1 MSLSWL
7 VYFVIKGIESNAES
21 WPAVAITFSVV
32 GFLISAV
39 LYLTHTDHYRSCVLP
54 TSLLVATTLCFL
66 SLIFLVLV
74 PPYTD
79 GLTLVGHFALC
90 SEILLLIYTVV
101 PMPLY
106 ACVGIGALYSIL
118 FEFLTAYL
126 YGSEVARR
134 KYFQDTLT
142 TSRNWTQGLTTE
154 RAKSVDNFSE
164 SVDVP
169 PILDSVSRIARALND
184 SILNLTLMNDA
195 GNFGS
200 DSTTLVEQDGDVDF
214 TTTLTIRILMQIC
227 IHIIG
232 VHILIMTFVRMR
244 GTFMKVRVSLFLL
257 YSTIYLFFIILS
269 SFP

>member
-7 VYFVIKGIESNAES
+7 VYFVIKGIETNAES

-39 LYLTHTDHYRSCVLP
+39 LYLTHTDYYRSCILP
-54 TSLLVATTLCFL
+54 TSLFVASILCSL
-66 SLIFLVLV
+66 SLTFLVLV

-126 YGSEVARR
+126 YGSEAARLR
-134 KYFQDTLT
+134 FFEDIAE
-142 TSRNWTQGLTTE
+142 TSRNFTEGLTTE
-154 RAKSVDNFSE
+154 SAKSIGNFSE
-164 SVDVP
+164 SVEAP
-169 PILDSVSRIARALND
+169 PILDSIISRVARAVND
-184 SILNLTLMNDA
+184 SILHA
-195 GNFGS
+195 GNFS
-200 DSTTLVEQDGDVDF
+200 FDSTNLERNYQDVDF

-244 GTFMKVRVSLFLL
+244 GTFMKVRL
-257 YSTIYLFFIILS
+257 
-269 SFP
+269 